1 MNYDEALKRLNEI
14 VARLESDEAISLDD
28 YAQLASEARHL
39 LTFCRSQLTS
49 IEEKMNTAL
58 KD

>member
-28 YAQLASEARHL
+28 YAQLASEARQL